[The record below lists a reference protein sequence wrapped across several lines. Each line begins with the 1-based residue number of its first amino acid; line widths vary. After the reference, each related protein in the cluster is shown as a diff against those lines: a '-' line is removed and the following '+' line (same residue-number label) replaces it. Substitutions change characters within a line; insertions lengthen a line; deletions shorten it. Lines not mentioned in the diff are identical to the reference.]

1 MNYKMVVFVLG
12 RIFCIEAVL
21 MLFPMLCAACYGEWY
36 LMPAF
41 LLPAVLLAVLGLAA
55 SLRTPKNTTI
65 FARDGLAIVA
75 LVWVLMS
82 AFGALPF
89 VISGEIPSFIDA
101 FFETVSGFTTTGSTI
116 LTDVEAL
123 SHGTLFWRS
132 FAHWVGGMGVLVFA
146 MAVLPMTDG
155 RAMHLMRA
163 EVPGPTVGKIS
174 SKLSDSA
181 KILYAIYFAMTLA
194 EVILLC
200 AGGMPLF
207 DSLIHSFGS
216 AGTGGFSNKGLSV
229 GAYNNPYFEIVIG
242 VFMLLF
248 GINFNLYYFLLL
260 RRFRD
265 AFCSEE
271 MLTYLGIVA
280 FSTVT
285 ITLNILH
292 LYDGVGTAL
301 RTAFFQVSSII
312 TTTGYASADFN
323 LWPTYSRTVI
333 CILTFIGACAGS
345 TAGGLKISRIVI
357 FFKAAKQDLN
367 KMLHTHAVTTVRF
380 EGKPLDEKVL
390 RGVHNYFN
398 IYMLLLAVS
407 ILLVSLDGFDLVT
420 TFTSVVTCI
429 NNVGPGLEV
438 VGPMGN
444 FAGFSAPAKLLLSFD
459 MLAGRLE
466 LYPMLA
472 LFSPRL
478 WQKRISSFKE
488 ARA

>member
-1 MNYKMVVFVLG
+1 MNYRMVAFVLG
-12 RIFCIEAVL
+12 RIFAVEAGL
-21 MLFPMLCAACYGEWY
+21 MLFPLICAMLYGEWY
-36 LMPAF
+36 LLPAF
-41 LLPAVLLAVLGLAA
+41 LLPAALLAVLGFIT
-55 SLRTPKNTTI
+55 SRKTPKNTTI

-123 SHGTLFWRS
+123 SHGTLYWRS
-132 FAHWVGGMGVLVFA
+132 FSHWVGGMGVLVFA

-163 EVPGPTVGKIS
+163 EIPGPTVGKIS

-181 KILYAIYFAMTLA
+181 KILYAIYFAMTFV
-194 EVILLC
+194 EVVLLC

-207 DSLIHSFGS
+207 DSLIHTF
-216 AGTGGFSNKGLSV
+216 
-229 GAYNNPYFEIVIG
+229 
-242 VFMLLF
+242 
-248 GINFNLYYFLLL
+248 
-260 RRFRD
+260 
-265 AFCSEE
+265 
-271 MLTYLGIVA
+271 
-280 FSTVT
+280 
-285 ITLNILH
+285 
-292 LYDGVGTAL
+292 GTAL

-323 LWPTYSRTVI
+323 LWPTYSRIVI
-333 CILTFIGACAGS
+333 CILMFCGACAGS
-345 TAGGLKISRIVI
+345 TAGGLKISRVVI
-357 FFKAAKQDLN
+357 FLKAAKQDLN

-398 IYMLLLAVS
+398 IYMLLLTLSV
-407 ILLVSLDGFDLVT
+407 LLLSLDGFDIVS
-420 TFTSVVTCI
+420 TFTAVVTCF
-429 NNVGPGLEV
+429 NNVGPGLEM
-438 VGPMGN
+438 VGPMGS
-444 FAGFSAPAKLLLSFD
+444 FADFSAPAKLLLSFD

-478 WQKRISSFKE
+478 WRKRISSFKE
-488 ARA
+488 AKV

>member
-1 MNYKMVVFVLG
+1 MNYKMVAFVLG

-36 LMPAF
+36 LLPAF

-132 FAHWVGGMGVLVFA
+132 FAHWVGGMGVLVLA

-207 DSLIHSFGS
+207 DSLIHAFGT

-292 LYDGVGTAL
+292 LYDSVGTAL

-312 TTTGYASADFN
+312 TTTGYASTDFN
-323 LWPTYSRTVI
+323 LWPTYARTVI

-407 ILLVSLDGFDLVT
+407 ILLISLDGFDLVT
-420 TFTSVVTCI
+420 TFTSVLTCF

-488 ARA
+488 SKA

>member
-1 MNYKMVVFVLG
+1 MVSFVLG

-36 LMPAF
+36 LLPAF

-132 FAHWVGGMGVLVFA
+132 FAHWVGGMGVLVLA

-207 DSLIHSFGS
+207 DSLIHAFGT

-312 TTTGYASADFN
+312 TTTGYASTDFN
-323 LWPTYSRTVI
+323 LWPTYARTVI

-407 ILLVSLDGFDLVT
+407 ILLISLDGFDLVT
-420 TFTSVVTCI
+420 TFTSVLTCF

>member
-1 MNYKMVVFVLG
+1 MNYKMVAFVLG

-36 LMPAF
+36 LLPAF

-123 SHGTLFWRS
+123 SHGALFWRS
-132 FAHWVGGMGVLVFA
+132 FAHWVGGMGVLVLA

-207 DSLIHSFGS
+207 DSLIHAFGT

-312 TTTGYASADFN
+312 TTTGYASTDFN
-323 LWPTYSRTVI
+323 LWPTYARTVI

-345 TAGGLKISRIVI
+345 TAGGLKISRVII

-398 IYMLLLAVS
+398 IYVLLLAVS
-407 ILLVSLDGFDLVT
+407 VLLISLDGFDLVT
-420 TFTSVVTCI
+420 TFTSVLTCF

>member
-1 MNYKMVVFVLG
+1 MNYKMVAFVLG

-36 LMPAF
+36 LLPAF

-132 FAHWVGGMGVLVFA
+132 FAHWVGGMGVLVLA

-207 DSLIHSFGS
+207 DSLIHAFGT

-323 LWPTYSRTVI
+323 LWPTYARTVI

-345 TAGGLKISRIVI
+345 TAGGLKISRIII

-407 ILLVSLDGFDLVT
+407 ILLISLDGFDLVT
-420 TFTSVVTCI
+420 TFTSVLTCI

>member
-1 MNYKMVVFVLG
+1 MNYKMVAFVLG

-36 LMPAF
+36 LLPAF

-132 FAHWVGGMGVLVFA
+132 FAHWVGGMGVLVLA

-194 EVILLC
+194 EVTLLC

-207 DSLIHSFGS
+207 DSLIHAFGT

-312 TTTGYASADFN
+312 TTTGYASTDFN
-323 LWPTYSRTVI
+323 LWPTYARTVI

-407 ILLVSLDGFDLVT
+407 ILLISLDGFDLVT
-420 TFTSVVTCI
+420 TFTSVLTCF